1 MNRMHLPLYVG
12 VVDVLW
18 YCCLYSKYMY
28 MTYQN
33 KNKTTI
39 KNKVIREKTEQ
50 KDMHLSRR

>member
-12 VVDVLW
+12 VVDLLW
-18 YCCLYSKYMY
+18 YCCLSSKYLY

-50 KDMHLSRR
+50 KDGG